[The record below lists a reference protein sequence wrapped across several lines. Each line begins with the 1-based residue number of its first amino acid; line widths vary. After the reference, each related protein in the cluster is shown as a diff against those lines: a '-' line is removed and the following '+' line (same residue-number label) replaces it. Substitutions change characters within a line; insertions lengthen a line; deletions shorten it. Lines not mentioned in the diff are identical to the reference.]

1 MIRTYSDLVKI
12 PDFFGRFE
20 YLKLNGVLG
29 ELNQDVNR
37 YLNQMFYRSPEWR
50 SLRRQ
55 ILLRDNG
62 CDLGVSDLPITGRPL
77 IHHINPI
84 TVEDVVRSRD
94 CIFDPENLI
103 SVSHETHNA
112 IHYGSFEMLKINEVV
127 IRKPGDTKLW

>member
-20 YLKLNGVLG
+20 YLKLNGAIG
-29 ELNQDVNR
+29 ELNQEVNR
-37 YLNQMFYRSPEWR
+37 YLNQMFYRSSEWK

-62 CDLGVSDLPITGRPL
+62 CDLGVTDLPILGRPL
-77 IHHINPI
+77 IHHLNPI
-84 TVEDVVRSRD
+84 TVEDVVKGHS

-112 IHYGSFEMLKINEVV
+112 IHYGNAEMLKSNEVV